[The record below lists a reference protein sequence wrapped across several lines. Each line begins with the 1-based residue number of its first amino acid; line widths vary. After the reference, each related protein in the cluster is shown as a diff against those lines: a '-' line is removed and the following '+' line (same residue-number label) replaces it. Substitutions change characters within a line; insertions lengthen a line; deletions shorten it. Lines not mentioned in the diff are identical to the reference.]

1 MVKSSLYMT
10 WAKHHAS
17 ARFNLA
23 NSGMIGCDF
32 SDLPVSLD
40 DVSLNG
46 FNHEGYLPLKQAIVE
61 KYGVT
66 PDQVVTAQGT
76 SMANFLAMATAIDR
90 GDEVLIEQ
98 PAYDP
103 LLGAL
108 NYLGAEIR
116 RFHRKME
123 NEYQIDIDEIE
134 RLITSKTRLIVITS
148 PHNPS
153 GFPVER
159 STIEAYRELA
169 ATVGAK
175 VLVDEVYRDILFE
188 TAEACCFHLGPQFL
202 TTSSLTKS
210 YGLSGLRCGWIL
222 CDPDFAERARRL
234 NDLFGAVGSVPSDT
248 LSVAAFR
255 NLHLLES
262 RTRSIIDP
270 NIALVREFLNNHRNY
285 LDCIMAPRTMIA
297 FPRLKN
303 MAGSDILHDLLR
315 KDDTSI
321 VPGRFFESPQHFRLG
336 FAVRTE
342 DVLKGLNHLSTVLHQ
357 LG

>member
-1 MVKSSLYMT
+1 MVKNSVYMT
-10 WAKHHAS
+10 WAKHHAA

-23 NSGMIGCDF
+23 NSGIAGCDLG
-32 SDLPVSLD
+32 DLPLTLD

-46 FNHEGYLPLKQAIVE
+46 PNQEGFAPLKWAIAE
-61 KYGVT
+61 KYGVS
-66 PDQVVTAQGT
+66 PDQVVPSQGT

-98 PAYDP
+98 PTYDP
-103 LLGAL
+103 LLAAL
-108 NYLGAEIR
+108 HYLGAEVR
-116 RFHRKME
+116 RFHRRLE
-123 NEYQIDIDEIE
+123 NEYRIDVDELE
-134 RLITSKTRLIVITS
+134 RLITPRTRLIVITS

-153 GFPVER
+153 GVSVER
-159 STIEAYRELA
+159 AAMKRIGELA
-169 ATVGAK
+169 ASVGAR

-188 TAEACCFHLGPQFL
+188 DAGPVCFHLGPQFM
-202 TTSSLTKS
+202 TTGSLTKS

-262 RTRSIIDP
+262 RARSIIDP
-270 NIALVREFLNNHRNY
+270 NIALVREFLNSHRHY
-285 LDCIMAPRTMIA
+285 LDFVMPARTMIV
-297 FPRLKN
+297 FPRLK
-303 MAGSDILHDLLR
+303 MVADSEILHEHLR
-315 KDDTSI
+315 KQDTSI
-321 VPGRFFESPQHFRLG
+321 VPGRFFEAPQHFRLG

-342 DVLKGLNHLSTVLHQ
+342 EVLKGLDHLSSVLRR